1 MTLNE
6 YQETAMKTC
15 MPSCNN
21 IAYMLTGL
29 NAEVGEV
36 NDKFAKAIRKEQIAI
51 TRNNLATWADR
62 TPEDWKTNL
71 QKELGDIMWFLA
83 GICTVMGWQLGDI
96 ALQNIDKLQ
105 SRKQRGV
112 IDGNGDNR

>member
-6 YQETAMKTC
+6 YQQQAMKTC

-21 IAYMLTGL
+21 IA
-29 NAEVGEV
+29 
-36 NDKFAKAIRKEQIAI
+36 
-51 TRNNLATWADR
+51 TWADR
-62 TPEDWKTNL
+62 TPEEWETNL
-71 QKELGDIMWFLA
+71 QKEVGDCLWFLA
-83 GICTVMGWQLGDI
+83 GICHVMGWQLGDI

-112 IDGNGDNR
+112 IIGNGDNR

>member
-6 YQETAMKTC
+6 YQQQAMKTC

-51 TRNNLATWADR
+51 TRNKLSSWVDR
-62 TPEDWKTNL
+62 TPEDWEANL
-71 QKELGDIMWFLA
+71 QKELGDVMWFCA
-83 GICTVMGWQLGDI
+83 GICSVMGWQLGDI

-112 IDGNGDNR
+112 IIGNGDNR